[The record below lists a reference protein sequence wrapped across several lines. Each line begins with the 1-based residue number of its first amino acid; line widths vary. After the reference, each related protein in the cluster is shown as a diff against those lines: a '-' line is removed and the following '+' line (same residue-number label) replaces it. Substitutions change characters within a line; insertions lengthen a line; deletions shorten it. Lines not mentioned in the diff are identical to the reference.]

1 MDCIFCKIAAK
12 EIPANLVFEDD
23 KVVAFYDI
31 SPQAPTH
38 LLIVPKE
45 HIASAANIDGSNSG
59 LIARVFE
66 VAAKLA
72 KEQHLNDGF
81 RLVTNSGVRAGQS
94 VAHIHF
100 HMLAGRDF
108 AWPPG

>member
-12 EIPANLVFEDD
+12 EIPANLVYEDD
-23 KVVAFYDI
+23 AVVAFYDI

-45 HIASAANIDGSNSG
+45 HIPSAAEIDASNSQ
-59 LIARVFE
+59 LMARVFE
-66 VAAKLA
+66 VAAQLA
-72 KEQHLNDGF
+72 KDHNLNDGF
-81 RLVTNSGVRAGQS
+81 RLVTNSGARAGQS

-108 AWPPG
+108 TWPPG